1 MIQSIICE
9 SLVLIELTF
18 QVAINKF
25 LLKYVE
31 LKIANKF
38 WYLII
43 LEINK
48 MKIYFYENLSKPITL
63 IIFLISIISFKGNLL
78 NAEYLSEELQI
89 ESSTKSDDDE
99 SAIPT
104 NPFELVEMIR
114 RYNSLNDATN
124 PSDALDNALEAFNNL
139 EEK

>member
-1 MIQSIICE
+1 
-9 SLVLIELTF
+9 
-18 QVAINKF
+18 
-25 LLKYVE
+25 
-31 LKIANKF
+31 
-38 WYLII
+38 
-43 LEINK
+43 
-48 MKIYFYENLSKPITL
+48 MKINFFKILSKPITL
-63 IIFLISIISFKGNLL
+63 SIFLISLISLKGDLL

-89 ESSTKSDDDE
+89 ESSTKSDGDE

-124 PSDALDNALEAFNNL
+124 PSDALDNALEAFNNS